1 MCVCACRTNSM
12 CFAAGISIFKLILS
26 GSRSEG
32 CMRAAPINVMPH
44 LPNRA
49 IVGDFDHR
57 LKRQLLPTVGK
68 TL

>member
-1 MCVCACRTNSM
+1 MCVCACRTNSV
-12 CFAAGISIFKLILS
+12 CFAADISILILS
-26 GSRSEG
+26 GSRNEG

-44 LPNRA
+44 PPNRA

-57 LKRQLLPTVGK
+57 LKRQLPPTVGK